1 MKNSKLN
8 YEKASIELIYF
19 SSSDIMTLSRAFDG
33 EDDDIGGD
41 WFSPRSI
48 FD

>member
-19 SSSDIMTLSRAFDG
+19 SSCDIMTLSSAFEP
-33 EDDDIGGD
+33 EDDDICD
-41 WFSPRSI
+41 WSMR
-48 FD
+48 

>member
-19 SSSDIMTLSRAFDG
+19 STCDIMTLSGAFDA
-33 EDDDIGGD
+33 EDDAITGN
-41 WFSPRSI
+41 WPV
-48 FD
+48 